1 MKTVY
6 SGLRLTII
14 IGLLYL
20 LSLWTDRNLDYFVSL
35 IKGESVDV
43 PFWLSVVVTILL
55 NAVIVVSNIIAEIS
69 RLAL

>member
-20 LSLWTDRNLDYFVSL
+20 LSLWTDRNLNYFVSL

>member
-55 NAVIVVSNIIAEIS
+55 NALIVVSNIIAEIS

>member
-1 MKTVY
+1 MKTAY
-6 SGLRLTII
+6 SGLSLTII
-14 IGLLYL
+14 IGLLYP